1 MCKSTFRQN
10 FRPQFRLS
18 LLGSLETYGRGGAWR
33 REWERLKNQREGGQG
48 SHNKPIGYGASGA
61 HAAGTDDEEEKVT
74 AKSGVQNRSLRA
86 KLYKGFGD
94 LTGRKVLEFLSVLPF
109 LYTVMLRIKS
119 GQMRERLPDVCLSL
133 ITL

>member
-1 MCKSTFRQN
+1 MGTS
-10 FRPQFRLS
+10 
-18 LLGSLETYGRGGAWR
+18 
-33 REWERLKNQREGGQG
+33 KNQGGGQG
-48 SHNKPIGYGASGA
+48 SHNKPIGCGASGA
-61 HAAGTDDEEEKVT
+61 HAPGTDDEEKEVT
-74 AKSGVQNRSLRA
+74 ARGGVQNRRLRA

-94 LTGRKVLEFLSVLPF
+94 RTGRKVLKFLSVLPF